1 MKQLYESQISLCRI
15 TVEIWTTYLQV
26 ISENTQGK
34 LEVRYISKTLLSLLG
49 FWIDLFWDLEDR

>member
-34 LEVRYISKTLLSLLG
+34 LEVRYISKTLLSLLS